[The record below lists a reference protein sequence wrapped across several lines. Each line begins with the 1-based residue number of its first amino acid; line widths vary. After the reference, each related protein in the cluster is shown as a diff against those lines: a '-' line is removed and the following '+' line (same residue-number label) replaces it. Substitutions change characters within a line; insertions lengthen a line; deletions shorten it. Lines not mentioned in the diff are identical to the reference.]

1 MGREEII
8 LLIGLLVVLFT
19 IYQLISYIV
28 SMSSEPFTTIEYDV
42 VGFLAAFRDYVDNCL
57 AGAAAAAAAESNPI
71 CARPPQLAQPL
82 PANRLTDEYFLPR
95 RVNYAAVFERFEFT
109 LYCERP
115 TTFNYIA
122 TYSNKTI
129 YERYID
135 ENAQLGYNAAADEYV
150 AYLVVGGRN
159 YIVKKVFDVAIN
171 LLGCSYTDGLGH
183 ERQFYM
189 TVGLGAPSQYKMYKA
204 EPSEAMFLYMLN
216 AGSQER
222 LDAAFAAE
230 EAAAAAA
237 AAAGGEQAP
246 AAPGKLQL
254 QPLRYQRNPQSLN
267 QQLFERMYRA
277 VKAPSAALANYYRS
291 TRIGGRE
298 DYLTTVVK
306 FIQLDKYIL
315 ASAMLEGVL
324 RIDALRNSAGATY
337 RFEIPFAYD
346 PAVVAPATA
355 GSGQQKESPAEPL
368 ESAIDLK
375 CYTLQGLEA
384 DVRTYFLTVRAYNT
398 PAMTNSA
405 IATKL
410 QENICASAGYYSS
423 SNLDSCKCT
432 GCCIPV
438 SYKAQSSGLVSADRV
453 AIAGAGLSAE
463 SLALIGDTDGCVR
476 IPVPFKLKKGCAKF
490 KEAPTCDPALSRA
503 VHGSGDR
510 EVSEEEGFVDLLE
523 RNKDAVAKLKLR
535 NFYQAQKG
543 MAVNRLG

>member
-1 MGREEII
+1 
-8 LLIGLLVVLFT
+8 
-19 IYQLISYIV
+19 
-28 SMSSEPFTTIEYDV
+28 MSSEPFTTIDYDV
-42 VGFLAAFRDYVDNCL
+42 VGFLAAFRDYVDNCPT
-57 AGAAAAAAAESNPI
+57 AAAAAAASNSI
-71 CARPPQLAQPL
+71 CAKPPQLAQPL
-82 PANRLTDEYFLPR
+82 PSNRLTDEYFLPR

-115 TTFNYIA
+115 TTFNYVA
-122 TYSNKTI
+122 TYSDKTV

-150 AYLVVGGRN
+150 AYLVISGRN

-189 TVGLGAPSQYKMYKA
+189 AVGLGAPQQYKMYKA

-216 AGSQER
+216 AGSQEK
-222 LDAAFAAE
+222 LDGAFAAE

-237 AAAGGEQAP
+237 AAGGEKAP
-246 AAPGKLQL
+246 TAPGKLQL
-254 QPLRYQRNPQSLN
+254 QPLRYQKNPQSLN
-267 QQLFERMYRA
+267 QQLFDRMYRA
-277 VKAPSAALANYYRS
+277 VKAPSAALINYYKS

-306 FIQLDKYIL
+306 FIQLDKHIL

-324 RIDALRNSAGATY
+324 RIDALRNSAGTAY

-346 PAVVAPATA
+346 PTVVAPANAAAA
-355 GSGQQKESPAEPL
+355 GGQQKESPAEPL

-384 DVRTYFLTVRAYNT
+384 DVRTYFLTVRTYNT
-398 PAMTNSA
+398 PAMSNAA

-463 SLALIGDTDGCVR
+463 SLALIGNTDGCVR
-476 IPVPFKLKKGCAKF
+476 IPVPFKLNKGCAKF
-490 KEAPTCDPALSRA
+490 KEAPTYDHRVEDPALSRA
-503 VHGSGDR
+503 MHGSGDR